1 MDRVTLTAK
10 EDAMAGSEA
19 PAAGKD
25 HSLSVLKFDQEAIK
39 DKQAPHP
46 RGLQH
51 ITAQAGS

>member
-1 MDRVTLTAK
+1 MAK

-19 PAAGKD
+19 PAAAGKD
-25 HSLSVLKFDQEAIK
+25 QSLSVLKFDQEAIK

-51 ITAQAGS
+51 ITAQAVS